1 MNVAPFSVE
10 NSFLRAIESFQNK
23 FSEPLIKYFIRIF
36 ILISFLPVWAETT
49 NRMLDEVQ
57 VEGEK
62 NAVGE
67 KPFSQG
73 TEWKVPEAVK
83 TQMETSSLSDL
94 LTRTTPI
101 FMKESG
107 NGMLATISMRGT
119 SASHTNVNWE
129 GVNINSKTMGQV
141 DFNQMPL
148 FFFDKV
154 GVYPG
159 GESAVFGNGS
169 IGGAV
174 NLQSDRTFRD
184 TFRLQ
189 LHSTFGSNNS
199 LFEGLKMVVGEEH
212 VHSHTAF
219 FYRRSDNDFKF
230 DYRGETQRQK
240 NASFYD
246 YGILE
251 DLSIR
256 LKKKSVLS
264 GHLWHTFYDREIQPM
279 MQQNNDSTKYE
290 SISNRSS
297 RVVVEYANLSP
308 YTWKIR
314 GGWMEDDQVYEEDT
328 IATDTWLAQ
337 ATVEHDWFPSDYLKI
352 RAKAGYEFQAIIP
365 HVYAYF
371 TNETEYRHTAYV
383 LTKFD
388 LLSRWLLTLNLR
400 KEYVSHTDVPFAP
413 SAGLSYFLLKKSKQQ
428 LSLSVNYS
436 KNVNVPSLN
445 DKYWGLMGNRDLQTE
460 NGNNIEAGLK
470 YGLSVR
476 KYALKF
482 QGSLYR
488 NNVKNWILWIPR
500 GNVWKPL
507 NIARVKAKGIELSV
521 EQGFKGENKEINL
534 LVNYA
539 FNHTEVMEGFAEMK
553 PFVGQQVA
561 LIPEQTFSATLW
573 GSIQHF
579 NCSILG
585 KYVGERHSSDIFDIL
600 DSYFVMNVMADYEI
614 HFKNRRRKN
623 PLVLDLGAQVNN
635 ILGMEYQ
642 VMSFRAMPKQ
652 NFVIFAKF
660 LVSK

>member
-1 MNVAPFSVE
+1 
-10 NSFLRAIESFQNK
+10 
-23 FSEPLIKYFIRIF
+23 
-36 ILISFLPVWAETT
+36 
-49 NRMLDEVQ
+49 MLDEVE

-73 TEWKVPEAVK
+73 AEWKVLETVK
-83 TQMETSSLSDL
+83 TQMETSTLSDL
-94 LTRTTPI
+94 LTRTTPVFI
-101 FMKESG
+101 KESG

-174 NLQSDRTFRD
+174 NLQSDRNFRD

-212 VHSHTAF
+212 VSSHTAF

-251 DLSIR
+251 DLSVRI
-256 LKKKSVLS
+256 KEKSVLS
-264 GHLWHTFYDREIQPM
+264 GHLWHTFYNREIQPM
-279 MQQNNDSTKYE
+279 LQQNDDSSKYE

-297 RVVVEYANLSP
+297 RVIVEYANLSP

-314 GGWMEDDQVYEEDT
+314 GGWMGDDQIYEKDT
-328 IATDTWLAQ
+328 ISTDTWLAQ
-337 ATVEHDWFPSDYLKI
+337 TTVEHDWFPNDFLKI
-352 RAKAGYEFQAIIP
+352 RAKLGYEFQAIIP
-365 HVYAYF
+365 HVYAYLK
-371 TNETEYRHTAYV
+371 NETEYRHTAYV

-413 SAGLSYFLLKKSKQQ
+413 SAGLSYLLLKKEKQQ

-445 DKYWGLMGNRDLQTE
+445 DKYWGLLGNRDLQTE
-460 NGNNIEAGLK
+460 NGNNIEGGLK

-476 KYALKF
+476 KYALKI
-482 QGSLYR
+482 QSSIYR

-507 NIARVKAKGIELSV
+507 NIARVKAKGVEFSV
-521 EQGFKGENKEINL
+521 EQGVKGTNKEFHL

-539 FNHTEVMEGFAEMK
+539 YNHTEVMEGFAEMK

-561 LIPEQTFSATLW
+561 LIPEHTLSATLW
-573 GSIQHF
+573 GNVRHF

-600 DSYFVMNVMADYEI
+600 DPYFVMNLMADYEF
-614 HFKNRRRKN
+614 HFKSSKKKN

-642 VMSFRAMPKQ
+642 VMPFRAMPKQ